1 MHMIDRP
8 NRDRLAEALRHL
20 LSGRIDNLAFDD
32 LDCPGGITDSDDRA
46 IFEVF
51 YAVWPCYDDFHSH
64 PLQLT
69 DGQRLDFK
77 RCILFLHSD
86 NEFDWPSKRSKVVD
100 YLRRVADDLTGRRFK
115 LRRVKPEGDKA
126 VWPFF
131 RREDYDRAL
140 ECPRLLRGIAE
151 PAGESNGLQPARRVA
166 MRTSRVPG
174 PRR

>member
-1 MHMIDRP
+1 VSAMPSVTLTCHPVSMP
-8 NRDRLAEALRHL
+8 TPAAAVPPLEPP
-20 LSGRIDNLAFDD
+20 LSQADQESRQMK
-32 LDCPGGITDSDDRA
+32 RR
-46 IFEVF
+46 EVF
-51 YAVWPCYDDFHSH
+51 YSVWLCYDDFHSH
-64 PLQLT
+64 PLLLT
-69 DGQRLDFK
+69 DGEQLDFK

-86 NEFDWPSKRSKVVD
+86 NEFDWPSKRSRVVD

-151 PAGESNGLQPARRVA
+151 PDGESNGLQPARRVA
-166 MRTSRVPG
+166 MRTSRVDG

>member
-1 MHMIDRP
+1 MIDRP

-20 LSGRIDNLAFDD
+20 LSGCIDNLAFDD
-32 LDCPGGITDSDDRA
+32 LDCPGGITESEDRA

-86 NEFDWPSKRSKVVD
+86 NEFDWPSKSGGVGD
-100 YLRRVADDLTGRRFK
+100 YLRGLANNLTGQRFR
-115 LRRVKPEGDKA
+115 LCAVEPEGDVS

-131 RREDYDRAL
+131 RREDYCRAL
-140 ECPRLLRGIAE
+140 ESPRLLRGRAE
-151 PAGESNGLQPARRVA
+151 PDGPSNERQPARRVA
-166 MRTSRVPG
+166 MPTSRVAG
-174 PRR
+174 SRR